1 MGQQLRDFMI
11 TGLAVLPGLLWILTG
26 SVEAFAVTALFMLLA
41 TITVAMAAPPSADP
55 PEKS

>member
-26 SVEAFAVTALFMLLA
+26 SVEAFAVASFFMLLA
-41 TITVAMAAPPSADP
+41 TITVSMAVPPSSDP
-55 PEKS
+55 PEKH